1 MEGSMNERN
10 DLAHESGNE
19 TGTTS
24 LQPMDFTDILDGVFS
39 LYRSH
44 FTLFLGITA
53 VYFVLILLMDFIA
66 MSVLFNA
73 APSTTIVVTF
83 LAAAGSYVVI
93 FWVVAALVYASAQV
107 YLNRDVT
114 SQEALKLALK
124 RFWTYIGSVI
134 LWLLVVCGLFIT
146 VIGIPFSIYFG
157 VRWGLYGLPVLLEKT
172 TARHALR
179 RSTELVK
186 GTWWRAFGI
195 MLAVFL
201 IAIMIQFILMSAF
214 VILTQITANEDTTLL
229 ETLRRL
235 FIPMP
240 GEIEW
245 GIFTIQRIITI
256 GIAALTMPISA
267 IGSALLYFDFRIR
280 KEALDIE
287 MQVTN

>member
-1 MEGSMNERN
+1 MNEHN
-10 DLAHESGNE
+10 DLAHESSNE

-53 VYFVLILLMDFIA
+53 VYFALVLLMDFISTFA
-66 MSVLFNA
+66 LFNA
-73 APSTTIVVTF
+73 APSTTIIVSF
-83 LAAAGSYVVI
+83 LAMAGSYAVI
-93 FWVVAALVYASAQV
+93 FWVVAALAYASAQV

-114 SQEALKLALK
+114 AQGALKLAWR
-124 RFWTYIGSVI
+124 RFWTYLGSVI

-172 TARHALR
+172 TARRALR

-186 GTWWRAFGI
+186 DTWWRAFGI
-195 MLAVFL
+195 MFAIFL

-214 VILTQITANEDTTLL
+214 IILTQITGNEDTTLL

-245 GIFTIQRIITI
+245 GTFTIQRIITI
-256 GIAALTMPISA
+256 GIATLTMPISV
-267 IGSALLYFDFRIR
+267 IGSTLLYFDFRIR
-280 KEALDIE
+280 KEAFDIE
-287 MQVTN
+287 MQVTD

>member
-1 MEGSMNERN
+1 MNERN

-107 YLNRDVT
+107 YLNRYVT

>member
-1 MEGSMNERN
+1 MNERN

>member
-1 MEGSMNERN
+1 MNERN
-10 DLAHESGNE
+10 DLARESGNE

-53 VYFVLILLMDFIA
+53 VYFVLILLMDFIS
-66 MSVLFNA
+66 MFVLFNA
-73 APSTTIVVTF
+73 APSTTIMVTF
-83 LAAAGSYVVI
+83 LAVASSYVVI

-107 YLNRDVT
+107 YLNRDIT
-114 SQEALKLALK
+114 SQEALKLALR

-214 VILTQITANEDTTLL
+214 VILTQITANADTTLL

-280 KEALDIE
+280 KEAFDIE